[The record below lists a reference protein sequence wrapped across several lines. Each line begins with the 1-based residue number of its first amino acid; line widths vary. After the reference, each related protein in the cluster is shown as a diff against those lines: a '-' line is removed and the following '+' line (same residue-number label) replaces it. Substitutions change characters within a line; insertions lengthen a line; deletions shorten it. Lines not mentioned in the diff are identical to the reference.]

1 MQVVTSPR
9 RITELMKALRNQGKS
24 IGLVPTMGA
33 LHDGHASLFRES
45 LKYNDITVVSVFVN
59 PMQFN
64 NQDDFNNYPRPFA
77 QDQKILEGLGV
88 DVLYAPS
95 EKEMYPESPL
105 VNLEF
110 GVMAEIME
118 GAFRPGHFDGVGLV
132 IAKLL
137 NQVLPD
143 KAYFGLKDLQQFLLI
158 SRLVKDLSFT
168 SEVVGLPIIREKS
181 GLAMSSRNMRL
192 SDGGLQLATNIY
204 TGLEFAQ
211 KNISDGFD
219 VDETKLAVFDFYSR
233 IDGLEVEYLEFVN
246 PDDLSAIEPRIS
258 PKDVAI
264 CVAAYVEGIR
274 LIDNIYL
281 RQD

>member
-77 QDQKILEGLGV
+77 QDKKILESLGV

-105 VNLEF
+105 VNLDF

-137 NQVLPD
+137 NQVSPD

-192 SDGGLQLATNIY
+192 SDVGLQLAANIY

>member
-192 SDGGLQLATNIY
+192 SDVGLQLAANIY

>member
-246 PDDLSAIEPRIS
+246 PDDLSAIEPKIS